1 MSAAFLRAVSLAAIS
16 LFFAA
21 PAGAAPDLANVREL
35 YASASYAEALEV
47 LGTLESADNTEVV
60 EQYRALCLLG
70 LGRTADAEKALERIV
85 MRRPLYVL
93 PAAEVSPRV
102 VTMFHDIRRR
112 SLPGA
117 ARQLYSRAKASYDS
131 KDHAAAV
138 AQFKDVLA
146 LVNDPDASA
155 EGPSLTEL
163 KQLAEGFLALSQAAI
178 AAAAAPPPAPAA
190 PPPAPTPVAEVAK
203 APSPPR
209 VYTGSDADVVAPQAI
224 TRTMPGWR
232 PPSALIAQ
240 QSFRGALEVIVNE
253 QGMVEWAGIAKPS
266 FPSYDADLLSA
277 TKAWRFRPAT
287 KRGEPVKY
295 RLAVEIVLL
304 ASSREE

>member
-1 MSAAFLRAVSLAAIS
+1 MSAAFLRTVSLAALS
-16 LFFAA
+16 LFLAA

-47 LGTLESADNTEVV
+47 LGSLESTDNTEVI

-85 MRRPLYVL
+85 MRRPLYMI
-93 PAAEVSPRV
+93 PAADVSPRV

-117 ARQLYSRAKASYDS
+117 ARQLYVRAKASYDS

-138 AQFKDVLA
+138 SQFKDVLA
-146 LVNDPDASA
+146 LVNDPDAAA

-163 KQLAEGFLALSQAAI
+163 KQLAEGFLALSQAAVV
-178 AAAAAPPPAPAA
+178 AAAAPPPAPA
-190 PPPAPTPVAEVAK
+190 PAPAAAPVAEVTK
-203 APSPPR
+203 APSVPR
-209 VYTGSDADVVAPQAI
+209 VYTASDADVVAPQAI

-240 QSFRGALEVIVNE
+240 QSFRGTLEVIVNE
-253 QGMVEWAGIAKPS
+253 QGIVEWAGIAKPS

-295 RLAVEIVLL
+295 RLAVEVVLL

>member
-1 MSAAFLRAVSLAAIS
+1 MSAAAFLRIVSLAAVS
-16 LFFAA
+16 LIVAA
-21 PAGAAPDLANVREL
+21 PAAAAPDLANVREL

-47 LGTLESADNTEVV
+47 LGSLESTDNTEVV

-70 LGRTADAEKALERIV
+70 LGRTADAERALERIV
-85 MRRPLYVL
+85 IRRPLYVI

-117 ARQLYSRAKASYDS
+117 ARQLYTRAKASYDS
-131 KDHAAAV
+131 KDHATAV

-146 LVNDPDASA
+146 LIKDPDAAA
-155 EGPSLTEL
+155 EGASLNEL
-163 KQLAEGFLALSQAAI
+163 KQLAEGFLALSEAAL
-178 AAAAAPPPAPAA
+178 AAAAPPPAPA
-190 PPPAPTPVAEVAK
+190 PTPAPVAEVAK
-203 APSPPR
+203 APGVPR
-209 VYTGSDADVVAPQAI
+209 VYTASDSDVVPPQAI

-232 PPSALIAQ
+232 PPSTIIAQ
-240 QSFRGALEVIVNE
+240 RSFRGTLEVIVNE
-253 QGMVEWAGIAKPS
+253 QGTVDWAGISKPS

-295 RLAVEIVLL
+295 RLAVEVVLL